1 MSNKIMKLHVDDNVA
16 VLTADLGKGTSV
28 NLKGQI
34 FKLDKEFSLGDK
46 IALSDLVKGALIY
59 KYGIA
64 IGSTKT
70 AIAKGAW
77 VHLHNM
83 QSDYVATYVFDDS
96 DKEK

>member
-28 NLKGQI
+28 NLQGKSFQLG
-34 FKLDKEFSLGDK
+34 KDLSLGDK
-46 IALSDLVKGALIY
+46 IALSDLAKGALIY

-64 IGSTKT
+64 IGSTKK
-70 AIAKGAW
+70 AIAKGEW

-83 QSDYVATYVFDDS
+83 QSDYVATYVFDGS